1 MFGFGKSSSGQTKLS
16 QRILTYTIVFA
27 VVITVLVLVLKLGEV
42 LFGVNISK
50 NFEGMTG
57 FRSLYSDGSSFDE
70 GFKEAVENDYVNGD
84 GSMKPVKLPYM

>member
-16 QRILTYTIVFA
+16 QRILTYVIVFI
-27 VVITVLVLVLKLGEV
+27 VVLALLALALKMVEV
-42 LFGVNISK
+42 LFGFNISK